1 MQWEK
6 PNLFRSILTKGK
18 ACLAPCLVA
27 AGLLCLPAPS
37 ADALTYADL
46 VWGETRLVP
55 EPIPAAKISWRLFG
69 LRSNPNDVM
78 DSVDVELVIP
88 LSAPR
93 AIELTFGFSEGDS
106 NSVSAGALRQR
117 VRIGGHPEMGQTV
130 RDQIDKVPN
139 PTVVASVCESLLVSG
154 FRAELLRVAVAAS
167 PVGKLRDMWV
177 GSTAQQAIIGLA
189 GHCLYATSRKGIA
202 TRNPLVRAG
211 LAESQTQSQGHTSK
225 DMAVSIKGR
234 YFNNHVDTT
243 SNNNFTSTQLRLV
256 GTAVEGQFLDTS
268 RLHFISWEGDPR
280 TGRERT
286 IYYARDSRN
295 IDKSS
300 LGLVGGKENLVVSRE
315 GAPPSNITA
324 ILRATETPNLLVLK
338 HVLESEVSLRQA
350 ALFMPPAAKKEVFDS
365 FWRSMLPKIDRKPIL
380 QSVSE
385 ELALRYKPTT
395 EDLQIVQQ
403 ALTALGHYAAAV
415 DGETGPAT
423 RAAIRA
429 FESSIGSSP
438 DGYLTNWE
446 LAQLAPE
453 LLEPGRLGPRT
464 LALRTELTAAAEARR
479 TEAER
484 KLGLPKPKPKPKPS
498 AEVQAYPMQPF
509 ALAARIDAET
519 ARNKQLKRTLAD
531 LQQKMRRKKTEQTQR
546 LTEAKYDLAQC
557 YCAGRLE
564 CLSTAVELPDD

>member
-1 MQWEK
+1 MQLEK

-27 AGLLCLPAPS
+27 AGLHCLSAPA

-55 EPIPAAKISWRLFG
+55 GPVPAAKISWRVLG
-69 LRSNPNDVM
+69 LRNDTNDVM
-78 DSVDVELVIP
+78 DSLDVELVIP

-93 AIELTFGFSEGDS
+93 AIELTFGIPEEDP
-106 NSVSAGALRQR
+106 NMVSAGALRQR
-117 VRIGGHPEMGQTV
+117 VRIGGDPEMGRTV
-130 RDQIDKVPN
+130 RDQIAKIPN
-139 PTVVASVCESLLVSG
+139 PELVASVCESLLVSG
-154 FRAELLRVAVAAS
+154 FRAELLRVAVAAA
-167 PVGKLRDMWV
+167 PVGQLRDMWV

-189 GHCLYATSRKGIA
+189 GHCLYATARKGIA

-243 SNNNFTSTQLRLV
+243 SRNDFTSTQMRLV
-256 GTAVEGQFLDTS
+256 GTAVEGQFLDAK
-268 RLHFISWEGDPR
+268 RLYFISWEGDPS

-286 IYYARDSRN
+286 IYYAKDTRN

-300 LGLVGGKENLVVSRE
+300 LGLVGGKENLVVSRD
-315 GAPPSNITA
+315 GTPPSNIA
-324 ILRATETPNLLVLK
+324 VILRATDTPNLLALK

-350 ALFMPPAAKKEVFDS
+350 ALYMPPVAKKEVFDS
-365 FWRSMLPKIDRKPIL
+365 FWRSMLPQIDRKPVL

-385 ELALRYKPTT
+385 ELALRYKPAR
-395 EDLQIVQQ
+395 EDLQVVQQ
-403 ALTALGHYAAAV
+403 ALSALGHYTAAV

-446 LAQLAPE
+446 MAQLAPE

-464 LALRTELTAAAEARR
+464 LALRTELRAAAEARR

-484 KLGLPKPKPKPKPS
+484 KLGLPKQKPNPS
-498 AEVQAYPMQPF
+498 AEVQTNPMQPF

-564 CLSTAVELPDD
+564 CLSTVVELPDD